1 MDYFNQKCFVN
12 FQIDL
17 MDSLSLELNFKLDK
31 EPAKYGVRKTMLK
44 TAFISAGRKDYIAN
58 IFTGFANKIR

>member
-1 MDYFNQKCFVN
+1 
-12 FQIDL
+12 

-31 EPAKYGVRKTMLK
+31 EPAKYGVRKTLLK

-58 IFTGFANKIR
+58 IFTGFVNWIFLQINFIPYFSDEVPR